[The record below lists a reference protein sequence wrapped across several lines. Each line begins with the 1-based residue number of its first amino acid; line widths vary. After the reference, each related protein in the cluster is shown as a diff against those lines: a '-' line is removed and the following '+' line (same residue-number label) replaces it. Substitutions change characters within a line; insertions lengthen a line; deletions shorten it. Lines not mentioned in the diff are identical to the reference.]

1 MPIKVVNKSQLT
13 CRIFSTL
20 PRAWKAS
27 SKYYLFYLGFF
38 FYGGKSKGIKG
49 SDSDTADALLGEQ
62 MCGAVGCG
70 AVRFDEGSVL
80 GSPAWCVQLSAHPP
94 QTPFLLASDKC
105 GHPSGFHINT
115 ARERVNCSY
124 PPIKKKRPYVS
135 SGRLM

>member
-1 MPIKVVNKSQLT
+1 
-13 CRIFSTL
+13 
-20 PRAWKAS
+20 
-27 SKYYLFYLGFF
+27 
-38 FYGGKSKGIKG
+38 
-49 SDSDTADALLGEQ
+49 

-124 PPIKKKRPYVS
+124 PPIKKKKSLCILWAANVGSAHPDA
-135 SGRLM
+135 MHCHEAMH